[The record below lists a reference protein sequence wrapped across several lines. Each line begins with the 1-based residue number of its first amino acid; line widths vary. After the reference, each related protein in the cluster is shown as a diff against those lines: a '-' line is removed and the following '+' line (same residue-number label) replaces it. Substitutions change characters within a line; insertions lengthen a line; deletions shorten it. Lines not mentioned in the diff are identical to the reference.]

1 MLQFLLSYAQCSEAH
16 LCKVPRPEANGEAGL
31 VSAHCGAWRI
41 PVVSG
46 ALVELLRDGPGSGS
60 CVLRFVSLSNE

>member
-1 MLQFLLSYAQCSEAH
+1 M
-16 LCKVPRPEANGEAGL
+16 
-31 VSAHCGAWRI
+31 
-41 PVVSG
+41 VSG